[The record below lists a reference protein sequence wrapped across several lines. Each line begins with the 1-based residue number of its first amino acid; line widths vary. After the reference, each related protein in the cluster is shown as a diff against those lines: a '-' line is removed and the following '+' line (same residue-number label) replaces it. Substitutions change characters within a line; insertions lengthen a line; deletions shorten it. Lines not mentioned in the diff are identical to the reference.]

1 MSILPLTVAAAFV
14 AASAAAVADVKV
26 EKLGDDLWRVRMS
39 RDGKWP
45 ESGMNRYG
53 VLSDLPVLETGESLE
68 VLKVKPSV
76 AQVGKGFEVSFPL
89 KADSEVYGLGDVCRT
104 NVMRRGA
111 KYEIW
116 VKNVHAYIPVPVAF
130 VSEGWG
136 VFVNST
142 WRHFFDVGAEDP
154 GVLKVS
160 APQGDVDFYF
170 FTGDGYAALLDV
182 YTRLTGRPALL
193 PVWGYG
199 FTYVCNENMDEFNV
213 LAEAHTFRREGIPCD
228 VIGLEPGWMSTNYD
242 HTTRKDWH
250 PDRFRFPRW
259 APNGNIGVWGR
270 TEATIWPQALAGMG
284 FKLSLWLCCDY
295 DLFRYEEQCAAGV
308 ARKAGRQP
316 DLRAGIPEFWED
328 DRITGAA
335 PKKGKRNEPEKEFEE
350 GKLPWFEHLK
360 KFVDQGA
367 QAFKLDG
374 AWQVTE
380 HKPDR
385 KWANGM
391 TTEEAHNLYP
401 LVYDKQMARGY
412 EDYTGKRA
420 MVYSA
425 GGYAGV
431 QQYVAT
437 WAGDTGGGPKP
448 LASLLNLA
456 FSGHPNQSCDMQI
469 GDPRSRHFGFLQTW
483 SQQNNWY
490 YWKQA
495 WYMAP
500 DKQAAFRE
508 YIRLRYRI
516 LPYLYTASARAART
530 GWPVTHPLALEFPG
544 AGYAQ
549 CATTYMLGD
558 SLLVSAFTDETE
570 IPPGVW
576 FDWWTGEKVV
586 GPSKRGEAVSETHG
600 GGLYVKA
607 GAIIP
612 TWPVKQHLEKGWNDE
627 VVFEVWP
634 SADGD
639 AELYEDDGISL
650 GYRSGAY
657 AITPL
662 SLRLDGKGRITFRV
676 GERKGAFDGMPEKR
690 RMKVRL
696 HFGERTEECDL
707 GLVGGEGTVWQK
719 AAAVELKTGPDR
731 VESPLSVPY
740 RRVGTLRPRAV
751 GEIKSSNWTLGCE
764 CLDRDYADFEQY
776 KRFIAPLG
784 IKTVRLQA
792 GWAKSE
798 REKGVYDLAWL
809 DKIVDYL
816 VAQGVNV
823 LMETSYGN
831 PIYKGGGGPSLSMG
845 IPTGEEGLAAWDR
858 WIERLSGHFATRV
871 RDWAMWNEPDNS
883 AANTPDLLAD
893 FNVRTAKIIRRNV
906 PNARI
911 AGLSLARSDPKFFG
925 ECLREMG
932 EGAKLFDWFIYHGY
946 EKAPESS
953 YDSVEALKA
962 VLAKH
967 APAAKMRQGENGCP
981 SDYTGEFALS
991 CVPWTEYSQAK
1002 WDLRRMLG
1010 DLGHDVESAVF
1021 TFCDFNHIGR
1031 GMNTKGLVRAN
1042 TRHEVVGLKRAYY
1055 AVQNAV
1061 SVFDDTLSRVRDNP
1075 VKATDPTIVA
1085 YEYRKSDGRP
1095 VYVFWK
1101 SADELLVE
1109 PADPSVP
1116 RSRPVVKPVHV
1127 RPGDSFELHP
1137 IELTAAGKPLSD
1149 PVWVD
1154 LMTGRIYEF
1163 PSESLAPD
1171 GDSTTYFSVP
1181 AYDSPCLLT
1190 ERSVVLAAP
1199 GASSGR

>member
-1 MSILPLTVAAAFV
+1 MSILPLTVAAALV

-111 KYEIW
+111 KYEMW

-160 APQGDVDFYF
+160 APQGEVDFYF

-199 FTYVCNENMDEFNV
+199 FTYVCNENMNEFNV

-228 VIGLEPGWMSTNYD
+228 VIGLEPGWMSKHYD
-242 HTTRKDWH
+242 FSTRKDWH
-250 PDRFRFPRW
+250 PDRFHFPYW

-374 AWQVTE
+374 SKQVTE
-380 HKPDR
+380 HSADR
-385 KWANGM
+385 EWANGM

-412 EDYTGKRA
+412 EDYTGRRA

-483 SQQNNWY
+483 SQQNNWDY
-490 YWKQA
+490 FYEPWTL
-495 WYMAP
+495 P
-500 DKQAAFRE
+500 DDIQVAFRS
-508 YIRLRYRI
+508 YGHLRYRLI
-516 LPYLYTASARAART
+516 PYIYGAAAEAART
-530 GWPVTHPLALEFPG
+530 GWPVMRALPLVYPDVPE
-544 AGYAQ
+544 YDR
-549 CATTYMLGD
+549 CTTTYMFGD
-558 SLLVSAFTDETE
+558 NLLVAAYTSEVCVPE
-570 IPPGVW
+570 GLW
-576 FDWWTGEKVV
+576 HDWRTGETVQ
-586 GPSKRGEAVSETHG
+586 GPCRRPVTLAADWG
-600 GGLYVKA
+600 GALLVKA

-612 TWPVKQHLEKGWNDE
+612 TWPMRNSIVAGWSNR

-634 SADGD
+634 SADGE
-639 AELYEDDGISL
+639 ATLYEDDGETL
-650 GYRSGAY
+650 AYRTGAY
-657 AITPL
+657 ALVPL
-662 SLRLDGKGRITFRV
+662 SVQRTPTGAVFKVGRRHGTAKATFVTPGKADYAAMFHLPAKPTAVMLDGKPV
-676 GERKGAFDGMPEKR
+676 
-690 RMKVRL
+690 
-696 HFGERTEECDL
+696 
-707 GLVGGEGTVWQK
+707 EGIWD
-719 AAAVELKTGPDR
+719 AAAKT
-731 VESPLSVPY
+731 
-740 RRVGTLRPRAV
+740 
-751 GEIKSSNWTLGCE
+751 
-764 CLDRDYADFEQY
+764 F
-776 KRFIAPLG
+776 
-784 IKTVRLQA
+784 TV
-792 GWAKSE
+792 
-798 REKGVYDLAWL
+798 
-809 DKIVDYL
+809 
-816 VAQGVNV
+816 
-823 LMETSYGN
+823 
-831 PIYKGGGGPSLSMG
+831 
-845 IPTGEEGLAAWDR
+845 
-858 WIERLSGHFATRV
+858 
-871 RDWAMWNEPDNS
+871 
-883 AANTPDLLAD
+883 
-893 FNVRTAKIIRRNV
+893 
-906 PNARI
+906 
-911 AGLSLARSDPKFFG
+911 
-925 ECLREMG
+925 
-932 EGAKLFDWFIYHGY
+932 
-946 EKAPESS
+946 
-953 YDSVEALKA
+953 AL
-962 VLAKH
+962 
-967 APAAKMRQGENGCP
+967 
-981 SDYTGEFALS
+981 
-991 CVPWTEYSQAK
+991 
-1002 WDLRRMLG
+1002 
-1010 DLGHDVESAVF
+1010 
-1021 TFCDFNHIGR
+1021 
-1031 GMNTKGLVRAN
+1031 
-1042 TRHEVVGLKRAYY
+1042 
-1055 AVQNAV
+1055 
-1061 SVFDDTLSRVRDNP
+1061 
-1075 VKATDPTIVA
+1075 
-1085 YEYRKSDGRP
+1085 
-1095 VYVFWK
+1095 
-1101 SADELLVE
+1101 
-1109 PADPSVP
+1109 
-1116 RSRPVVKPVHV
+1116 
-1127 RPGDSFELHP
+1127 
-1137 IELTAAGKPLSD
+1137 
-1149 PVWVD
+1149 
-1154 LMTGRIYEF
+1154 
-1163 PSESLAPD
+1163 
-1171 GDSTTYFSVP
+1171 TTYTVPQGCSV
-1181 AYDSPCLLT
+1181 ALT
-1190 ERSVVLAAP
+1190 FAASKP
-1199 GASSGR
+1199 Q